1 MHASCV
7 LLSRT
12 DGTFSTCWQ
21 LYSSCLVLLTG
32 RFLQFQYHSQLPS
45 IPILQK
51 PYGYFE
57 NMELARA
64 GNHHAA
70 LTRNLSLGPL
80 NDAYHSTRHDP
91 MRLPDAHLQQASATV
106 GAVSQERERFDRS
119 RNNDDVSQWYER
131 PRLERVGDLR
141 RAYPIQEPMEG
152 EEFRPKPMRRAE
164 TMPPQL
170 NASQL
175 NANARRE
182 RERDSTRKPQK
193 SSGLRRTENFGSL
206 PTPEEVFR
214 PEDLGANARARR
226 ERESTRKSRKSSGL
240 GMTESPDSSPS
251 PTTTPEPIIYRERPK
266 SSSYDYEA
274 ATSNGY
280 GTELHEPV
288 PAAGSRKVTRSPSPI
303 KAEREKEYR
312 GPRTTSYVYGAQ
324 GLQDVSASRST
335 LDRNNAPEQ
344 LYGEIPTASRSS
356 PRQTRTEYHFP
367 RPNIE
372 EVGNVLER
380 RAMPS
385 TTLSSQQRLELVCP
399 TVSRDD
405 TSSEDSKI
413 SSLVKTAMEP
423 HLRKAQMSKVSGSD
437 TSGLL
442 PPEKTPIT
450 RRSGEVRP
458 QYARNPSWQEPAYAR
473 NPSHKSQAAY

>member
-182 RERDSTRKPQK
+182 RERD
-193 SSGLRRTENFGSL
+193 
-206 PTPEEVFR
+206 
-214 PEDLGANARARR
+214 
-226 ERESTRKSRKSSGL
+226 STRKSRKSSGL